1 MSSILGANSAHPAGT
16 VTYLPEG
23 EGERSFDALSADV
36 IAKGLIVWHDYANAT
51 PALRGYKLPGIL
63 GAERGP
69 YKLVTKDK
77 VAGVAKVVG
86 IGHGA
91 EGTAIAG
98 ATIAGG
104 SKVKLSAVTAGRVD
118 QMAPA
123 DEPRLQVGEFVRLAR
138 YANSG
143 DGNNAVGTAVAGD
156 VIVIKLL

>member
-1 MSSILGANSAHPAGT
+1 MSAILGANTAHPAGT

-23 EGERSFDALSADV
+23 EGERSFDALLADV
-36 IAKGLIVWHDYANAT
+36 IPKGLIVWHDYANAT
-51 PALRGYKLPGIL
+51 PALRGYKLPGTA

-77 VAGVAKVVG
+77 AAGKAKVVG

-98 ATIAGG
+98 ATIVGG

-118 QMAPA
+118 QMALL
-123 DEPRLQVGEFVRLAR
+123 DEARLQVGEYVRMAK

-143 DGNNAVGTAVAGD
+143 DGNNAIPTANAGD